1 MLNGRHYTASGSPLC
16 GKGAG
21 GEVTQ
26 PRRRTL
32 QLLVI
37 LLITLITVG
46 CQKTKP
52 DTATT
57 TTTAAYYT
65 CPMHP
70 QIHAEAPGDCP
81 ICHMHLVA
89 VQPPAAQEKPAA
101 VASAVYTCPMHSQ
114 VREKQPGSCPIC
126 GMDLVKTSGRPAAQK
141 MTAAEMAAM
150 PGGPAAGADLV
161 LTAQQV
167 TLGNIQ
173 TQLIGNSAGSG
184 SAQGGAAAPAT
195 PAPTAVLTGTITAN
209 ARRTESISSR
219 VMGRVEKLYVRQT
232 GQLLRQGAPLFAIYS
247 EELQTLQR
255 EYLLALAQDLLVAD
269 PTYRHF
275 AEATAQKLRLLGVSG
290 AQLRQLARSGKPNPL
305 VTYYSPRSGTV
316 QTLAVVQ
323 GQYVAEGSP
332 ILTLTDLSS
341 VWVEAQLYP
350 AQANRLPLGQSV
362 AVQVPGQANPV
373 RGKVVFLSPEL
384 SGSSQLTLARIEV
397 PNPAGRLQPG
407 AQANVLLNAL
417 RAAPTTRTAASAAA
431 EAVLHVPPAAVIH
444 NGAVSYVWKQT
455 GERQFRRVRVR
466 LGEGTST
473 AVPVLAGLQAGDAV
487 VTTGAY
493 LLESEF
499 TLRQG
504 AGDDHMSG
512 MAM

>member
-1 MLNGRHYTASGSPLC
+1 MTKLLPKKLLQTRWRPWLMLLLAGLLLGAS
-16 GKGAG
+16 A
-21 GEVTQ
+21 
-26 PRRRTL
+26 
-32 QLLVI
+32 
-37 LLITLITVG
+37 
-46 CQKTKP
+46 CQKAKP
-52 DTATT
+52 DPEKTAQA
-57 TTTAAYYT
+57 AAYYT
-65 CPMHP
+65 CPMHS
-70 QIHAEAPGDCP
+70 QIHADKPGDCP

-89 VQPPAAQEKPAA
+89 VQPPAAQEKPA
-101 VASAVYTCPMHSQ
+101 VASAVYTCPMHPQ

-167 TLGNIQ
+167 ALGNIQ
-173 TQLIGNSAGSG
+173 TQLIGSGTTG
-184 SAQGGAAAPAT
+184 SASAPAIS
-195 PAPTAVLTGTITAN
+195 APVAVLTGTVTAN

-219 VMGRVEKLYVRQT
+219 VAGRVEKLYVRQT
-232 GQLLRQGAPLFAIYS
+232 GQLLRQGAPLFAVYS

-255 EYLLALAQDLLVAD
+255 EYLLALAQDLLVAE

-275 AEATAQKLRLLGVSG
+275 AEATAQKLRLLGVTG
-290 AQLRQLARSGKPNPL
+290 AQLRQLAQSGKPSPL
-305 VTYYSPRSGTV
+305 VTYYSPRTGTV
-316 QTLAVVQ
+316 QSLDVVQ

-350 AQANRLPLGQSV
+350 AEADRLPLGQTV
-362 AVQVPGQANPV
+362 AVQVTGQANPV
-373 RGKVVFLSPEL
+373 QGKVVFLSPEL
-384 SGSSQLTLARIEV
+384 SGNSQLTLARIEV

-407 AQANVLLNAL
+407 AQANVLLNNL
-417 RAAPTTRTAASAAA
+417 SVAPAMRPTASAAV
-431 EAVLHVPPAAVIH
+431 ETTLRVPPAAIIH
-444 NGAVSYVWKQT
+444 NGAMSYVWKQT
-455 GERQFRRVRVR
+455 SERQFRRVRVR

>member
-1 MLNGRHYTASGSPLC
+1 MTKLLPKKPWQTRWRPWLMLLLAGLLLGAS
-16 GKGAG
+16 A
-21 GEVTQ
+21 
-26 PRRRTL
+26 
-32 QLLVI
+32 
-37 LLITLITVG
+37 
-46 CQKTKP
+46 CQKAKP
-52 DTATT
+52 DPEKTAES
-57 TTTAAYYT
+57 AAYYT

-70 QIHAEAPGDCP
+70 QIHADEPGDCP

-89 VQPPAAQEKPAA
+89 VQPPAAQKKPAA
-101 VASAVYTCPMHSQ
+101 ASAVYTCPMHPQ

-126 GMDLVKTSGRPAAQK
+126 GMDLVKTSSRPAISQLPD
-141 MTAAEMAAM
+141 T
-150 PGGPAAGADLV
+150 DLATNDLI
-161 LTAQQV
+161 LTAQQLA
-167 TLGNIQ
+167 LGNIQ
-173 TQLIGNSAGSG
+173 VQTLGSG
-184 SAQGGAAAPAT
+184 PAST
-195 PAPTAVLTGTITAN
+195 AGIGKIEMPAPQAVLTGTVTAN

-219 VMGRVEKLYVRQT
+219 VAGRVERLYVRQT
-232 GQLLRQGAPLFAIYS
+232 GQLLRRGAPLFAVYS

-255 EYLLALAQDLLVAD
+255 EYLLALAQDLLVAE

-290 AQLRQLARSGKPNPL
+290 AQLRQLAQTGKPSPL
-305 VTYYSPRSGTV
+305 VTYYSPRTGTV
-316 QTLAVVQ
+316 QTLDVVQ

-332 ILTLTDLSS
+332 LLTLTDLSS

-350 AQANRLPLGQSV
+350 AEANRLPLGQTV
-362 AVQVPGQANPV
+362 AVQVAGQANPV

-397 PNPAGRLQPG
+397 PNSAGRLQPG
-407 AQANVLLNAL
+407 AQANVLVNSIPS
-417 RAAPTTRTAASAAA
+417 APATRPEASVAAAA
-431 EAVLHVPPAAVIH
+431 ETMLRVPPAAIIH

-466 LGEGTST
+466 LGEGTAT
-473 AVPVLAGLQAGDAV
+473 AVPVLAGLHAGDAV

-504 AGDDHMSG
+504 ADDDHMSG

>member
-1 MLNGRHYTASGSPLC
+1 MTKLLQKKCRQTRWRPWLTLLL
-16 GKGAG
+16 AG
-21 GEVTQ
+21 
-26 PRRRTL
+26 
-32 QLLVI
+32 LL
-37 LLITLITVG
+37 LSAAA
-46 CQKTKP
+46 CQQAKP
-52 DTATT
+52 DPDQTAKSV
-57 TTTAAYYT
+57 AYYT

-70 QIHAEAPGDCP
+70 QIHADAPGDCP

-89 VQPPAAQEKPAA
+89 VQPPAAQKPAA
-101 VASAVYTCPMHSQ
+101 APAVYTCPMHPQ

-126 GMDLVKTSGRPAAQK
+126 GMDLVKTSSRPAISQLPD
-141 MTAAEMAAM
+141 T
-150 PGGPAAGADLV
+150 DLATNDLI
-161 LTAQQV
+161 LTSQQLA
-167 TLGNIQ
+167 LGNIQ
-173 TQLIGNSAGSG
+173 VQNLGAGP
-184 SAQGGAAAPAT
+184 APAAGFLQT
-195 PAPTAVLTGTITAN
+195 DVPAPQAVLTGTVTAN

-219 VMGRVEKLYVRQT
+219 VAGRVEKLYVRQT
-232 GQLLRQGAPLFAIYS
+232 GQLLRRGAPLFAVYS

-255 EYLLALAQDLLVAD
+255 EYLLALAQDLQVAE

-290 AQLRQLARSGKPNPL
+290 AQLRQLAQSGKPSPL
-305 VTYYSPRSGTV
+305 LTYYSPRTGTV
-316 QTLAVVQ
+316 QTLDVVQ
-323 GQYVAEGSP
+323 GQYEAEGSP

-350 AQANRLPLGQSV
+350 AEANRLPLGQTV
-362 AVQVPGQANPV
+362 TVQVAGQATPV

-407 AQANVLLNAL
+407 AQANVLLDAL
-417 RAAPTTRTAASAAA
+417 PAAPAARPAASVAA
-431 EAVLHVPPAAVIH
+431 ETTLRVPPAAIIH

-466 LGEGTST
+466 LGEGTAT

-504 AGDDHMSG
+504 ADDHMSG

>member
-1 MLNGRHYTASGSPLC
+1 MTKLLHRNPRQT
-16 GKGAG
+16 
-21 GEVTQ
+21 
-26 PRRRTL
+26 RRRPWLTL
-32 QLLVI
+32 LLTG
-37 LLITLITVG
+37 LLLSAAA
-46 CQKTKP
+46 CQQTKP
-52 DTATT
+52 DPEQTSKS
-57 TTTAAYYT
+57 AAYYT

-70 QIHAEAPGDCP
+70 QIHADAPGDCP

-89 VQPPAAQEKPAA
+89 VQPLAAPKPVAGALAA
-101 VASAVYTCPMHSQ
+101 AAVYTCPMHEQ
-114 VREKQPGSCPIC
+114 IRADKPGDCPIC
-126 GMDLVKTSGRPAAQK
+126 GMALVKTSARPAAQK

-150 PGGPAAGADLV
+150 PGGPATSIDLV
-161 LTAQQV
+161 LTAQQAA
-167 TLGNIQ
+167 LGNIQ
-173 TQLIGNSAGSG
+173 TQQIGNSTTSSTTVPANP
-184 SAQGGAAAPAT
+184 APAV
-195 PAPTAVLTGTITAN
+195 VLTGTVTAN

-219 VMGRVEKLYVRQT
+219 VAGRVEQLYVRQT
-232 GQLLRQGAPLFAIYS
+232 GQVLRRGEPLFAVYS
-247 EELQTLQR
+247 EQLQTLQR
-255 EYLLALAQDLLVAD
+255 EYLLTLAQDLQVAG

-275 AEATAQKLRLLGVSG
+275 AEATAQKLRLLGVSE
-290 AQLRQLARSGKPNPL
+290 AQLRQLARSGKPSPL
-305 VTYYSPRSGTV
+305 VTYYSPRTGTV
-316 QTLAVVQ
+316 QTLDIVQ

-332 ILTLTDLSS
+332 LLTLTDLSS

-350 AQANRLPLGQSV
+350 AEAGRLPIGQMV
-362 AVQVPGQANPV
+362 AVQVAGQANPV

-407 AQANVLLNAL
+407 AQANVLLD
-417 RAAPTTRTAASAAA
+417 AAPAPTALPTAATA
-431 EAVLHVPPAAVIH
+431 ETTLRIPPAAIIH
-444 NGAVSYVWKQT
+444 NGAMSYVWKQT

-466 LGEGTST
+466 LGEGN
-473 AVPVLAGLQAGDAV
+473 AAAMPVLAGLQAGDAV

>member
-1 MLNGRHYTASGSPLC
+1 MIKLLP
-16 GKGAG
+16 GKPR
-21 GEVTQ
+21 Q
-26 PRRRTL
+26 IRRRPWLTL
-32 QLLVI
+32 LLAG
-37 LLITLITVG
+37 LLLSAAA
-46 CQKTKP
+46 CQQGKP
-52 DTATT
+52 DPDQTAGSV
-57 TTTAAYYT
+57 AYYT
-65 CPMHP
+65 CPMHS
-70 QIHAEAPGDCP
+70 QIHADAPGDCP

-89 VQPPAAQEKPAA
+89 VSPLAAQKPAA
-101 VASAVYTCPMHSQ
+101 GAPAAASYTCPMHAQ
-114 VREKQPGSCPIC
+114 IHADKPGDCPIC
-126 GMDLVKTSGRPAAQK
+126 GMALVKTSARPAAQK

-150 PGGPAAGADLV
+150 PGGPAAGTDLV

-167 TLGNIQ
+167 ALGNIQ
-173 TQLIGNSAGSG
+173 TQQLGS
-184 SAQGGAAAPAT
+184 STPRGATAPPV
-195 PAPTAVLTGTITAN
+195 PAPQAVLTGTVTAN
-209 ARRTESISSR
+209 TQRTESISSR
-219 VMGRVEKLYVRQT
+219 VAGRVEQLYVRQT
-232 GQLLRQGAPLFAIYS
+232 GQVLRRGAPLFAVYS

-255 EYLLALAQDLLVAD
+255 EYLLALTQDLQVAE

-290 AQLRQLARSGKPNPL
+290 AQLRQLARSGKSSPL
-305 VTYYSPRSGTV
+305 VTYYSPRTGTV

-332 ILTLTDLSS
+332 LLTLTDLSS

-350 AQANRLPLGQSV
+350 AEAGRLPLGQTV
-362 AVQVPGQANPV
+362 AVQVAGLARPV

-407 AQANVLLNAL
+407 AQANVLLD
-417 RAAPTTRTAASAAA
+417 AAPAPAALPTATSASTTLR
-431 EAVLHVPPAAVIH
+431 VPPAAIIY
-444 NGAVSYVWKQT
+444 NGALSYVWKQT

-466 LGEGTST
+466 LGEGTAT
-473 AVPVLAGLQAGDAV
+473 ALPVLAGLQAGDAV

>member
-1 MLNGRHYTASGSPLC
+1 MTKLLQKKPWRIRWRPGFTLLLTGLLLGAAACQQARPDPAQTAQ
-16 GKGAG
+16 A
-21 GEVTQ
+21 V
-26 PRRRTL
+26 
-32 QLLVI
+32 
-37 LLITLITVG
+37 
-46 CQKTKP
+46 
-52 DTATT
+52 
-57 TTTAAYYT
+57 AYYT

-70 QIHAEAPGDCP
+70 QIHADAPGDCP

-89 VQPPAAQEKPAA
+89 VQPPVAQKPAA
-101 VASAVYTCPMHSQ
+101 VTPARYTCPMHSQ
-114 VREKQPGSCPIC
+114 IHADKPGDCPIC
-126 GMDLVKTSGRPAAQK
+126 GMDLVKTSARPAAQK
-141 MTAAEMAAM
+141 MTAAEMAVM
-150 PGGPAAGADLV
+150 PGGTATGTDLV
-161 LTAQQV
+161 LTDQQV
-167 TLGNIQ
+167 ALGNIQ
-173 TQLIGNSAGSG
+173 TQLLGNNAPSG
-184 SAQGGAAAPAT
+184 PTTLAI
-195 PAPTAVLTGTITAN
+195 PAPTAVLTGTVTAN

-219 VMGRVEKLYVRQT
+219 VAGRVEKLFVRQT
-232 GQLLRQGAPLFAIYS
+232 GQLLRRGAPLFAVYS

-255 EYLLALAQDLLVAD
+255 EYLLALAQDLQVAE

-275 AEATAQKLRLLGVSG
+275 AEATAQKLRLLGASG
-290 AQLRQLARSGKPNPL
+290 AQLRQLARSGKPSPL
-305 VTYYSPRSGTV
+305 VTYYSPRTGTV
-316 QTLAVVQ
+316 QSLDVVQ

-350 AQANRLPLGQSV
+350 AEVNRLPLGQSV

-407 AQANVLLNAL
+407 AQANVLLDAAL
-417 RAAPTTRTAASAAA
+417 ASAGRPVSSAA
-431 EAVLHVPPAAVIH
+431 EASLQVPPAAVIH
-444 NGAVSYVWKQT
+444 NGAESYVWMQT

-466 LGEGTST
+466 LGEGTAT

-487 VTTGAY
+487 VTSGAY

>member
-1 MLNGRHYTASGSPLC
+1 MTNALQDKPWQTRWRPWLTLLLAGLLLGATA
-16 GKGAG
+16 
-21 GEVTQ
+21 
-26 PRRRTL
+26 
-32 QLLVI
+32 
-37 LLITLITVG
+37 
-46 CQKTKP
+46 CQQTKP
-52 DTATT
+52 DPDQTAKA
-57 TTTAAYYT
+57 AAYYT

-70 QIHAEAPGDCP
+70 QIHADAPGDCP

-89 VQPPAAQEKPAA
+89 VAPPVAQKKPVA
-101 VASAVYTCPMHSQ
+101 ASAVYTCPMHPQ

-126 GMDLVKTSGRPAAQK
+126 GMDLVKTSARPAISQLPD
-141 MTAAEMAAM
+141 T
-150 PGGPAAGADLV
+150 DLATND
-161 LTAQQV
+161 LIITAQQLA
-167 TLGNIQ
+167 LGNIQ
-173 TQLIGNSAGSG
+173 IQTMGTGPT
-184 SAQGGAAAPAT
+184 PAT
-195 PAPTAVLTGTITAN
+195 SIRQTDMPVPQTVLTGTVTAN

-219 VMGRVEKLYVRQT
+219 VAGRVEKLYVRQT
-232 GQLLRQGAPLFAIYS
+232 GQLLRRGAPLFSVYS

-255 EYLLALAQDLLVAD
+255 EYLLALAQDLLVAE

-290 AQLRQLARSGKPNPL
+290 AQLRQLAQSGKPNPL
-305 VTYYSPRSGTV
+305 VTYYSPRTGTV

-350 AQANRLPLGQSV
+350 AEANRLPLGQTV
-362 AVQVPGQANPV
+362 AVQVAGQAHLV
-373 RGKVVFLSPEL
+373 RGKVVFRSPEL

-407 AQANVLLNAL
+407 AQANVLLSALPAAPATRPTVSAAVETAL
-417 RAAPTTRTAASAAA
+417 R
-431 EAVLHVPPAAVIH
+431 VPPAAIIH

-466 LGEGTST
+466 LGDGTST
-473 AVPVLAGLQAGDAV
+473 TVPVLAGLQAGDAV

-504 AGDDHMSG
+504 AGDDHMSS

>member
-1 MLNGRHYTASGSPLC
+1 MLLTHPPMIKLLQRKPRQIRWRPWLLLLTGLLL
-16 GKGAG
+16 GAAA
-21 GEVTQ
+21 
-26 PRRRTL
+26 
-32 QLLVI
+32 
-37 LLITLITVG
+37 
-46 CQKTKP
+46 CQQNKP
-52 DTATT
+52 DPDQSIKSV
-57 TTTAAYYT
+57 AYYT

-70 QIHAEAPGDCP
+70 QIHADAPGDCP

-89 VQPPAAQEKPAA
+89 VQAPIVQTKPAA
-101 VASAVYTCPMHSQ
+101 ASASYTCPMHPQ
-114 VREKQPGSCPIC
+114 VLEKKSGSCPIC
-126 GMDLVKTSGRPAAQK
+126 GMDLVKTSSRPAISQLPN
-141 MTAAEMAAM
+141 T
-150 PGGPAAGADLV
+150 DLATNDLI
-161 LTAQQV
+161 LTAQQLA
-167 TLGNIQ
+167 LGNIQ
-173 TQLIGNSAGSG
+173 VQTLGTGPV
-184 SAQGGAAAPAT
+184 PAVGIPQT
-195 PAPTAVLTGTITAN
+195 EMPVPQAVLTGTVTAN

-219 VMGRVEKLYVRQT
+219 VLGRVENLYVRQT
-232 GQLLRQGAPLFAIYS
+232 GQLLHRGEPLFAVYS

-255 EYLLALAQDLLVAD
+255 EYLLALAQDLQVAE

-275 AEATAQKLRLLGVSG
+275 AEATAQQLRRLGVSG
-290 AQLRQLARSGKPNPL
+290 AQLRQLAQSGKPSPL

-316 QTLAVVQ
+316 QTLDVVQ

-350 AQANRLPLGQSV
+350 AEANRLPLGQTV
-362 AVQVPGQANPV
+362 AVQVAGQANPV

-384 SGSSQLTLARIEV
+384 SGSSQLMLARIEV
-397 PNPAGRLQPG
+397 PNPAGRLRPG
-407 AQANVLLNAL
+407 AQANVLLGAL
-417 RAAPTTRTAASAAA
+417 PAVPVTRPATATTVA
-431 EAVLHVPPAAVIH
+431 ETMLRVPPAAIIH

-466 LGEGTST
+466 LGEGTAT

-504 AGDDHMSG
+504 ADDHMSG